1 MQAYVIYEVAL
12 VFTVDLEADRIE
24 SAEVD
29 SSTLSHLDTG
39 LAERPPTDWRRL
51 HQEARAIV
59 ERNPRAASATWS
71 SEP

>member
-1 MQAYVIYEVAL
+1 MHAYVIYEVAL
-12 VFTVDLEADRIE
+12 VFTVDLGAGRIE

-39 LAERPPTDWRRL
+39 LAERPPADWRRL

-59 ERNPRAASATWS
+59 ERDPRTATVAWS
-71 SEP
+71 DES